1 MGFGSI
7 LEFFKEDDWSKKL
20 VGKVSEMLELAA
32 DMFGYAVAV
41 IVYAEADDDSQAE
54 VYDRDKR
61 VNKLE
66 RDVRRRVVTRLSMGG
81 HRAEIPTA
89 LIFMNV
95 VKDGERIGDYI
106 KNLYGV
112 AEMMPAE
119 RNHDLYQ
126 EYLVGRS
133 RTIEDL
139 FARTV
144 QAFTDSDSEKA
155 ADVINRARKLAGQC
169 EEVIREITTIDLP
182 TQDAVC
188 LVLILRFYKRIAAHM
203 ANIATTV
210 VMPVDMLDFYDER
223 ED

>member
-7 LEFFKEDDWSKKL
+7 LEFFKEDDWSEKL

-41 IVYAEADDDSQAE
+41 IVYAEADDDAQAE

-61 VNKLE
+61 INKLE

-106 KNLYGV
+106 KNLYEV

-119 RNHDLYQ
+119 PNRDLYQ

-144 QAFTDSDSEKA
+144 QAFADSDSEKA

-169 EEVIREITTIDLP
+169 EEVIREITTSDLP

-210 VMPVDMLDFYDER
+210 VMPIDMLDFYDER

>member
-7 LEFFKEDDWSKKL
+7 LEIFKADDWSSQL
-20 VGKVSEMLELAA
+20 VGMVSEMLELAS

-41 IVYAEADDDSQAE
+41 IVYGEADEESQQE
-54 VYDRDKR
+54 IYDRDKQI
-61 VNKLE
+61 NTLE
-66 RDVRRRVVTRLSMGG
+66 REVRRRVVTRLSVGG
-81 HRAEIPTA
+81 HRSEIPTG

-106 KNLYGV
+106 KNLYEI

-119 RNHDLYQ
+119 PDRKLYQ

-144 QAFTDSDSEKA
+144 QAFADSDAEKA
-155 ADVINRARKLAGQC
+155 ADVINRARKLATQC
-169 EEVIREITTIDLP
+169 EEVIREITVSKLP

-188 LVLILRFYKRIAAHM
+188 LVLILRFYKRVAAHM

-210 VMPVDMLDFYDER
+210 VMPIDMLDFYDER
-223 ED
+223 

>member
-7 LEFFKEDDWSKKL
+7 LEIFKADDWSKKL
-20 VGKVSEMLELAA
+20 VGLVSEMLELAS
-32 DMFGYAVAV
+32 DMFAYAVAV
-41 IVYAEADDDSQAE
+41 IVYAESDDESQAE
-54 VYDRDKR
+54 IYDRDKQI
-61 VNKLE
+61 NTLE
-66 RDVRRRVVTRLSMGG
+66 REVRRRVVTRLSIGR
-81 HRAEIPTA
+81 HRTEIPTA

-106 KNLYGV
+106 KNLYEV

-119 RNHDLYQ
+119 PNRELYQ

-144 QAFTDSDSEKA
+144 QAFADSDAEKA
-155 ADVINRARKLAGQC
+155 ADVINRARKLAKQC
-169 EEVIREITTIDLP
+169 EEVIREITVSQLE

-188 LVLILRFYKRIAAHM
+188 LVLILRFYKRVAAHM

-210 VMPVDMLDFYDER
+210 VMPIDMLDFYDER
-223 ED
+223 EE